1 MLADTNVGV
10 PLMVKVA
17 PGAMEIL
24 SGAVLPAR
32 TVALLIAPVQ
42 TVLPVPRI
50 FSVRAV
56 SAVVL
61 VSGFVQFPLI
71 VRVPPEITLVI
82 VGSPPVVWVT
92 FPLSVIELTPP
103 NIAVCAWTIV
113 TMLVITSPAEFVAKT
128 PALT

>member
-1 MLADTNVGV
+1 MLAETNVGV

-17 PGAMEIL
+17 PGAMEML
-24 SGAVLPAR
+24 SGTVLPAR
-32 TVALLIAPVQ
+32 AVALLIAPVQ

-50 FSVRAV
+50 FSVRTVLAV
-56 SAVVL
+56 EL

-103 NIAVCAWTIV
+103 NMAVWA
-113 TMLVITSPAEFVAKT
+113 
-128 PALT
+128 